1 MYILISLFIII
12 LTVAIVK
19 DTHVTIYKPY
29 SNRIEREYD
38 WELSV
43 GLLLLIILV
52 GLIPIINCISFT
64 VFIVC
69 YIVLSYRHDDD
80 DSCPKLS
87 LRGTNIITKLILN
100 TIKLLKRKI

>member
-19 DTHVTIYKPY
+19 DTHATLYKPC
-29 SNRIEREYD
+29 SNRIEKEYN

-52 GLIPIINCISFT
+52 GLIPIINCLSFII
-64 VFIVC
+64 FIVS
-69 YIVLSYRHDDD
+69 YIVFSHIDGDDFF
-80 DSCPKLS
+80 PKLS
-87 LRGTNIITKLILN
+87 LRGTNIITKSILN
-100 TIKLLKRKI
+100 TIKLLKIKI